1 MILINVSK
9 YGFWQTFNNY
19 EFHHF
24 QLISQ
29 ISTHGIL
36 TNWHNN
42 NNHQELILLKVWLAN
57 TSTTSES

>member
-9 YGFWQTFNNY
+9 YGFLQTFNNY
-19 EFHHF
+19 EFQHF

-36 TNWHNN
+36 
-42 NNHQELILLKVWLAN
+42 
-57 TSTTSES
+57 